1 MERRRFLGASIITG
15 IAASIAPHPGN
26 ASVYNDLHRKN
37 KQEFYELREY
47 TFSNAA
53 QQQLV
58 EDYFQ
63 KAAIPALNRLGSKH
77 IGVFREQDA
86 KGQPRLFVVIPFA
99 SLETFRNM
107 RGMLQTD
114 KAYLQAADAY
124 LNTTVTAPAY
134 ARIQSSLLR
143 AFPSITVMEVPE
155 KKQRLF
161 ELRRYE
167 SHSEPAHQKKIKMF
181 GEGGEIEIFRRV
193 GLHPVFFGETL
204 IGERLPNLT
213 YMIVFDDMAEHDK
226 NWKAFSADPEWAKIK
241 DMPEYANTVTTITRT
256 FLMPVEFSQI

>member
-1 MERRRFLGASIITG
+1 MERRRFLRASIITG
-15 IAASIAPHPGN
+15 TVAGIAPYLSN
-26 ASVYNDLHRKN
+26 ASVNNDLQRKS

-47 TFSNAA
+47 TFTNAA

-86 KGQPRLFVVIPFA
+86 KGQPRLFVVVPFA
-99 SLETFRNM
+99 SLETFKNM
-107 RGMLQTD
+107 RDLLQTD
-114 KAYLQAADAY
+114 KAYQQAADAY
-124 LNTTVTAPAY
+124 LNATVKSPAY

-143 AFPSITVMEVPE
+143 AFPSIPVMEVPE

-167 SHSEPAHQKKIKMF
+167 SHSELAHQKKIKMF
-181 GEGGEIEIFRRV
+181 GEGGEIETFRRV
-193 GLHPVFFGETL
+193 GLHPVFFGEAL

-213 YMIVFDDMAEHDK
+213 YMIVFEDMAEHDK
-226 NWKAFSADPEWAKIK
+226 NWKAFSADPEWVKIK

-256 FLMPVEFSQI
+256 FLLPTEFSQI